1 MFGART
7 CGNTTVS
14 GYLAR
19 HQMNFELNNKNVGNW
34 LTQLNG
40 KTVDKIF
47 QVDFNNDRHEDIYLP
62 WLFFVTFTDF
72 DKFLEIE
79 GDFDG
84 DHIRISLNDY
94 SELGNKL
101 KENNL
106 PDEPDLW
113 RVYETEKDE
122 PLGKLLG
129 QKIDF
134 VDYGIDKDEFE
145 INGTEIKGQKDVF
158 NFIRFNCGKMNLTI
172 FEGSAT
178 GLGLSDDPNIKLNFE
193 ETFDKYDTR

>member
-1 MFGART
+1 
-7 CGNTTVS
+7 
-14 GYLAR
+14 
-19 HQMNFELNNKNVGNW
+19 MNFELNNKNLGNW

-62 WLFFVTFTDF
+62 WLFFVTFIDF
-72 DKFLEIE
+72 DKFLEIA

-84 DHIRISLNDY
+84 EHIRINLNDN
-94 SELGNKL
+94 SELDNKL

-113 RVYETEKDE
+113 RVYKTEKDE
-122 PLGKLLG
+122 TLGKLLE

-145 INGTEIKGQKDVF
+145 INETQIKGQKDVF
-158 NFIRFNCGKMNLTI
+158 NFIRFNCGIINLTI

-178 GLGLSDDPNIKLNFE
+178 GLGVSDNKDLKLNFE
-193 ETFDKYDTR
+193 ETFERNSTRE